1 MADWHPE
8 QKAEW
13 DEYRVV
19 QAFCRWL
26 EEQGWTTEIETD
38 HVDVVARRGKEVLFA
53 EVKGNT
59 KSRPGAG
66 VDSMYGQLLRRMA
79 DAEAEEHGRSYA
91 VVVPTKSVTAALR
104 VQRRVRDL
112 LGIAVYTV
120 SDDGHVQLVAEESVW
135 KSTQR
140 TELPRHSRQLRGE
153 APNVF

>member
-8 QKAEW
+8 LKAEW

-26 EEQGWTTEIETD
+26 EEQGWSTEIETD
-38 HVDVVARRGKEVLFA
+38 HVDVVARRGGEVLFS

-79 DAEAEEHGRSYA
+79 AEETEERGRSYA
-91 VVVPTKSVTAALR
+91 VVVPTRSVTSALR
-104 VQRRVRDL
+104 VRKRVRDL
-112 LGIAVYTV
+112 LRIAVYAV
-120 SDDGHVQLVAEESVW
+120 SDDGRVEMVTEDPGPD
-135 KSTQR
+135 ST
-140 TELPRHSRQLRGE
+140 
-153 APNVF
+153 

>member
-1 MADWHPE
+1 MADWPPE
-8 QKAEW
+8 QKAQW

-19 QAFCRWL
+19 NAFCRWL
-26 EEQGWTTEIETD
+26 ETQGWSTEIETE

-79 DAEAEEHGRSYA
+79 GEATEERDRSYA
-91 VVVPTKSVTAALR
+91 VVVPTKSVAAALR
-104 VQRRVRDL
+104 VRRRVRDL

-120 SDDGHVQLVAEESVW
+120 SDDGHVELVTDESGRN
-135 KSTQR
+135 S
-140 TELPRHSRQLRGE
+140 P
-153 APNVF
+153 